1 MNHKTDVQRKSFEK
15 TFELRSS
22 VISPLPNIIEI
33 PPRRSLAF
41 ARFKTQKFFIDIL
54 EVNVLENYC

>member
-1 MNHKTDVQRKSFEK
+1 MNHKTDVQRKSEK
-15 TFELRSS
+15 NLWAT
-22 VISPLPNIIEI
+22 III
-33 PPRRSLAF
+33 YKPFTKYHWNPPRRSLAF